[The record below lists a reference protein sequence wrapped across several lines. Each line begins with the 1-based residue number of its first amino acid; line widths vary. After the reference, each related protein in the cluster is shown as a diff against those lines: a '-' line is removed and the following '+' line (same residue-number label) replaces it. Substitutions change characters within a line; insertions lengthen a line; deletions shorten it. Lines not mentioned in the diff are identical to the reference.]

1 MSKKKKKILRK
12 PIPAVKAKVVKN
24 QKQGRKVTSQ
34 FHKLTAQREA
44 ASREG
49 REEAVADADAAIQKL
64 GGVEA
69 YQEASAISTALHST
83 SKWVVGQLRQR
94 KLSHPPGSGRP
105 GLRVLEIG
113 AINTQLLECKSLN
126 VTAVDLN
133 SRDPRIHTGDFLQ
146 MPAPSTKYA
155 AVVCSMVL
163 NCVPDAAQRGIML
176 RNMRAHLHD
185 GGLAFIV
192 VPRTCL
198 EHSFHLDR
206 SGWLDTLA
214 ALGLALDDSRDTN
227 KLCFFVCTASD
238 VDQTALARYQER
250 VAAPPAK
257 GARQSRGADF
267 NILLEAV

>member
-1 MSKKKKKILRK
+1 VKKKKPLRK
-12 PIPAVKAKVVKN
+12 PIPTVKAKVVKN

-49 REEAVADADAAIQKL
+49 RLEAVAEADAAIQKL

-94 KLSHPPGSGRP
+94 KLTHPPGSGRP
-105 GLRVLEIG
+105 GLCVLEIG
-113 AINTQLLECKSLN
+113 AINTQLLECKSLD

-133 SRDPRIHTGDFLQ
+133 SRDPRIEQADFLQ
-146 MPAPSTKYA
+146 MQPPSTKYA
-155 AVVCSMVL
+155 ACVCSMVL

-176 RNMRAHLHD
+176 RNIRAHLHD

-198 EHSFHLDR
+198 EHSFYLDR
-206 SGWLDTLA
+206 TSWLDTLA
-214 ALGLALDDSRDTN
+214 AVGLALDNSRDTD
-227 KLCFFVCTASD
+227 KLCFFVCTAAAINA
-238 VDQTALARYQER
+238 TALASYQER
-250 VAAPPAK
+250 IAAPPVK

-267 NILLEAV
+267 NILL